1 MRRTSKT
8 ESSATPA
15 KTPKMML
22 SCTWRSR
29 SAPKADWV
37 CDFIAYR
44 MLESLADA
52 VRKPESLRL
61 ALRDMWRLAYGPP
74 TPLTAQRWGELE
86 PYFERI
92 KQAHAAGK
100 WRFVL

>member
-1 MRRTSKT
+1 VP
-8 ESSATPA
+8 E
-15 KTPKMML
+15 
-22 SCTWRSR
+22 
-29 SAPKADWV
+29 
-37 CDFIAYR
+37 
-44 MLESLADA
+44 LEIADA